1 MSAERLVTLGTADS
15 LLNLHIQMNCFI
27 GNLKAIFYVYCH
39 DKGASL
45 SLAVNWQQHKIT
57 LIDDVEQQQNARN

>member
-1 MSAERLVTLGTADS
+1 MLQICLNVIVAKRETRQTAMSAERLVTLGTADS

-45 SLAVNWQQHKIT
+45 SLAVN
-57 LIDDVEQQQNARN
+57 